1 MSKLASVKPKAVQS
15 LPSSL
20 VTFETL
26 PSGGA
31 LPAVVTA
38 GRLTGSEAGS
48 PESPGSD
55 GGAGALRE
63 WAIAHRALIER
74 TLATTGGLL
83 FRGFTVPDADT
94 FRAFVT
100 ELAPELLEYKERSTP
115 RTEVGGRI
123 YTSTE
128 YPAHQH
134 IALHNEFSYAYTW
147 PLRIAFFALR
157 PADEG
162 GETPI
167 ADSRKVYAA
176 MAPDVRE
183 RFATRG
189 VMYVRNYGTGV
200 DLSWQD
206 AFQTGDRTEV
216 EAYFRRAPL
225 DWEWLDGDRLRTR
238 QIRPAVGR
246 HPETGEMVWFNQA
259 HLFHVSNL
267 GAEGEASMRSVFADE
282 DLPRNAH
289 YGDGSPISAEDL
301 AEARRA
307 LHAATVVFPWQQG
320 DVLLLDNMLIAHGR
334 RPYRGARTILTA
346 LGQPYTLPIDAR

>member
-15 LPSSL
+15 LPSSP
-20 VTFETL
+20 VTL
-26 PSGGA
+26 GMLSSGEV
-31 LPAVVTA
+31 LPAVASATA
-38 GRLTGSEAGS
+38 EAGTR
-48 PESPGSD
+48 
-55 GGAGALRE
+55 ALRD
-63 WAIAHRALIER
+63 WSIAHRAVIDR
-74 TLATTGGLL
+74 TLATTGGVL
-83 FRGFTVPDADT
+83 FRGFDVPDADT

-100 ELAPELLEYKERSTP
+100 EMAPELLEYKERSTP

-128 YPAHQH
+128 YPADQH

-147 PLRIAFFALR
+147 PLRIAFFALK

-167 ADSRKVYAA
+167 ADSRKVYASI
-176 MAPDVRE
+176 APDVRE
-183 RFATRG
+183 RFASRG

-206 AFQTGDRTEV
+206 AFQTEDRAEV
-216 EAYFRRAPL
+216 EAYCRRAPL
-225 DWEWLDGDRLRTR
+225 EWEWLDGDRLRTK

-267 GAEGEASMRSVFADE
+267 GVEGEASMRSVFADE
-282 DLPRNAH
+282 DLPRNAY
-289 YGDGSPISAEDL
+289 YGDGTSISAEDL
-301 AEARRA
+301 AEVRRA
-307 LHAATVVFPWQQG
+307 LDAATVFFPWQQG

-346 LGQPYTLPIDAR
+346 LAQPYTLPIDKR

>member
-1 MSKLASVKPKAVQS
+1 MSKLAAVKPKAVQS
-15 LPSSL
+15 VPSSPA
-20 VTFETL
+20 VFGTL
-26 PSGGA
+26 SAGEA
-31 LPAVVTA
+31 LPALA
-38 GRLTGSEAGS
+38 SA
-48 PESPGSD
+48 PD
-55 GGAGALRE
+55 AGASLRE
-63 WAIAHRALIER
+63 WVIAHRAAIDR
-74 TLATTGGLL
+74 TLATTGGVL
-83 FRGFTVPDADT
+83 FRGFGVPDADT
-94 FRAFVT
+94 FRALVM
-100 ELAPELLEYKERSTP
+100 EVAPELLEYKERSTP

-147 PLRIAFFALR
+147 PLRIAFFALK

-167 ADSRKVYAA
+167 ADSRKVYAGVD
-176 MAPDVRE
+176 PDVRE

-189 VMYVRNYGTGV
+189 VMYVRNYGSGV

-206 AFQTGDRTEV
+206 AFQTSDRTEV
-216 EAYFRRAPL
+216 EEYCRRAPL
-225 DWEWLDGDRLRTR
+225 EWEWLDGDRLRTR

-282 DLPRNAH
+282 ELPRHAY
-289 YGDGSPISAEDL
+289 YGDGTSISTEDL
-301 AEARRA
+301 AEVRRA
-307 LHAATVVFPWQQG
+307 LDAATVAFLWQQG

-346 LGQPYTLPIDAR
+346 LAQPYTLPMTQR

>member
-15 LPSSL
+15 LPSSP
-20 VTFETL
+20 VTLGTLSSGET
-26 PSGGA
+26 
-31 LPAVVTA
+31 LPAVVSASATDA
-38 GRLTGSEAGS
+38 TGSA
-48 PESPGSD
+48 PGSS
-55 GGAGALRE
+55 GAEPSTRALRD
-63 WAIAHRALIER
+63 WSIAHRAVIDK
-74 TLATTGGLL
+74 TLATTGGVL
-83 FRGFTVPDADT
+83 FRGFAVPDADT

-100 ELAPELLEYKERSTP
+100 EIAPELLEYKERSTP

-147 PLRIAFFALR
+147 PLRIAFFALK

-167 ADSRKVYAA
+167 ADSRKVYASV
-176 MAPDVRE
+176 APDARE
-183 RFATRG
+183 RFAARG

-206 AFQTGDRTEV
+206 AFQTEDRAEV
-216 EAYFRRAPL
+216 EAYCRRAPL
-225 DWEWLDGDRLRTR
+225 EWEWLDGDRLRTK

-282 DLPRNAH
+282 DLPRNAY
-289 YGDGSPISAEDL
+289 YGDGTPISPEDL
-301 AEARRA
+301 AEVRRA
-307 LHAATVVFPWQQG
+307 LDAATVAFPWKQG

-334 RPYRGARTILTA
+334 RPYRGVRTILTA
-346 LGQPYTLPIDAR
+346 LAQPYTLPIDKR

>member
-15 LPSSL
+15 LPSSP
-20 VTFETL
+20 VTL
-26 PSGGA
+26 GMLSSGEV
-31 LPAVVTA
+31 LPAVASATA
-38 GRLTGSEAGS
+38 EAGTR
-48 PESPGSD
+48 
-55 GGAGALRE
+55 ALRD
-63 WAIAHRALIER
+63 WSIAHRAVIDR
-74 TLATTGGLL
+74 TLATTGGVL
-83 FRGFTVPDADT
+83 FRGFAVPDADT

-100 ELAPELLEYKERSTP
+100 EMAPELLEYKERSTP

-147 PLRIAFFALR
+147 PLRIAFFALK

-167 ADSRKVYAA
+167 ADSRKVYASI
-176 MAPDVRE
+176 APDVRE
-183 RFATRG
+183 RFASRG

-206 AFQTGDRTEV
+206 AFQTEDRAEV
-216 EAYFRRAPL
+216 EAYCRRAPL
-225 DWEWLDGDRLRTR
+225 EWEWLDGDRLRTK

-267 GAEGEASMRSVFADE
+267 GVEGEASMRSVFADE
-282 DLPRNAH
+282 DLPRNAY
-289 YGDGSPISAEDL
+289 YGDGTSISAEDL
-301 AEARRA
+301 AEVRRA
-307 LHAATVVFPWQQG
+307 LDAATVFFPWQQG

-346 LGQPYTLPIDAR
+346 LAQPYTLPIDKR

>member
-1 MSKLASVKPKAVQS
+1 MPTRSVR
-15 LPSSL
+15 SSRRWRRNCWNIRSA
-20 VTFETL
+20 
-26 PSGGA
+26 PRRA
-31 LPAVVTA
+31 
-38 GRLTGSEAGS
+38 RK
-48 PESPGSD
+48 
-55 GGAGALRE
+55 
-63 WAIAHRALIER
+63 WAA
-74 TLATTGGLL
+74 
-83 FRGFTVPDADT
+83 
-94 FRAFVT
+94 
-100 ELAPELLEYKERSTP
+100 
-115 RTEVGGRI
+115 RI

-147 PLRIAFFALR
+147 PLRIAFFALK

-167 ADSRKVYAA
+167 ADSRKVYASV
-176 MAPDVRE
+176 APDVRG
-183 RFATRG
+183 RFAARG

-206 AFQTGDRTEV
+206 AFQTEDRAEV
-216 EAYFRRAPL
+216 EAYCRRAPL
-225 DWEWLDGDRLRTR
+225 EWEWLDGDRLRTK

-259 HLFHVSNL
+259 HLFHLSNL

-282 DLPRNAH
+282 DLPRNAY
-289 YGDGSPISAEDL
+289 YGDGTPISAEDL
-301 AEARRA
+301 AEVRRA
-307 LHAATVVFPWQQG
+307 LDAATVAFPWQQG

-346 LGQPYTLPIDAR
+346 LAQPYTLPIDKR